1 MLTKEKRY
9 KNFCYRLF
17 LAKMRLFVLGNVHN
31 VSSTRV
37 AQFDFLTEN
46 LDNLLTHFDSHL
58 SAIFITLRP
67 NCDISM

>member
-1 MLTKEKRY
+1 MAAVKKSIQSNIIKIKLTKEKRY

-17 LAKMRLFVLGNVHN
+17 LAKMRLFALGNVHN

-46 LDNLLTHFDSHL
+46 LDNRS
-58 SAIFITLRP
+58 
-67 NCDISM
+67 